1 MPKFVYQLME
11 VLYTALEVRN
21 LTARLKNE
29 TGSLGFV
36 PTMGALHEGHLE
48 LVRRAKSENT
58 VVVCSIFVNPA
69 QFNNPEDLERYPR
82 TLEKDSALL
91 RSVGCDILFAPP
103 VKEMYPAPLDLRIDF
118 GALET
123 VMEGAFRPGHFNG
136 VGVVVS
142 KLFNMVQPDRAYF
155 GQKDLQQTAI
165 IKSLVRNLSYPIE
178 LRICP
183 TVRETDGLAMSSR
196 NVRLTPEERETAP
209 EIYRILSVCKEEL
222 EKGEPVKKALDGA
235 RKAFESFPAFN
246 VEYLEFVNATTLAT
260 TDALLPEGNNA
271 LCIAAHLGKVRLIDN
286 LVF

>member
-1 MPKFVYQLME
+1 ME

-29 TGSLGFV
+29 AGRLGFV

-48 LVRRAKSENT
+48 LVRQAKSENS

-82 TLEKDSALL
+82 TLEKDSELL
-91 RSVGCDILFAPP
+91 RSVGCDILFVPS
-103 VKEMYPAPLDLRIDF
+103 VMEMYPSPLDLRIDF
-118 GALET
+118 GMLET

-136 VGVVVS
+136 VGIVVA
-142 KLFNMVQPDRAYF
+142 KLFNIVQPDRAYF

-165 IKSLVRNLSYPIE
+165 IKSLIRNLSYPVE

-183 TVRETDGLAMSSR
+183 TVREPDGLAMSSR
-196 NVRLTPEERETAP
+196 NVRLTPEERKLAP
-209 EIYRILSVCKEEL
+209 EIYRILTECKMSL
-222 EKGEPVKKALDGA
+222 QKNTPVKQAIEDALAEFA
-235 RKAFESFPAFN
+235 RLPAFRT
-246 VEYLEFVNATTLAT
+246 EYLELADTATLTPADTLRA
-260 TDALLPEGNNA
+260 EGNNA
-271 LCIAAHLGKVRLIDN
+271 LCVAVRLGKVRLIDN